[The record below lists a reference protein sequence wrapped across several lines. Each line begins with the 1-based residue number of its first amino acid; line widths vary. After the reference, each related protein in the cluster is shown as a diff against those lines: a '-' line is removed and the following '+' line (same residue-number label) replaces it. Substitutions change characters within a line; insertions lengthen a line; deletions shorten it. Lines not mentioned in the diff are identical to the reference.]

1 MNGSAPCSLCSKGT
15 YSTETAQISE
25 STCSDCP
32 AHTFSRVGSRQLTNC
47 TCNNGYTGPDG
58 AECGACE
65 VGSFKDV
72 NGTAA
77 CTLCAQG
84 TYSTAEAGLSAFTCI
99 KCASNATSSEGS
111 GAITACKCNPG
122 FSGPDGGICSECAAG
137 SYKDWLGNR
146 SCSPCEPLSDS
157 EPASQLCSCNAGS
170 TGADQWSCVLC
181 PAGSYKTTRGSVPCT
196 ACPALSNAPAG
207 STASLQCVCNAGTTG
222 PDGGESCALCQSGK
236 YKPVVGAAACQ
247 ACPSGLTSVPG
258 SINAT
263 DCQSS

>member
-1 MNGSAPCSLCSKGT
+1 MLLVDELVVSGRVLHVCSKCAAGR
-15 YSTETAQISE
+15 YSE
-25 STCSDCP
+25 SRGAVSDSVC
-32 AHTFSRVGSRQLTNC
+32 LLC
-47 TCNNGYTGPDG
+47 THH
-58 AECGACE
+58 
-65 VGSFKDV
+65 S
-72 NGTAA
+72 
-77 CTLCAQG
+77 
-84 TYSTAEAGLSAFTCI
+84 
-99 KCASNATSSEGS
+99 TSSEGS

-222 PDGGESCALCQSGK
+222 PDGGESCALCQ
-236 YKPVVGAAACQ
+236 
-247 ACPSGLTSVPG
+247 
-258 SINAT
+258 
-263 DCQSS
+263 